1 MPSPTSKS
9 SAASQQFQLIAR
21 TLLRRADPEAAVR
34 IRNARAR
41 IASCVA
47 TLFDVYRELAQI
59 RAGLRSRAADRPGY
73 RRVAVTNAATADEW
87 SPGDHLELDGC
98 CFTTDVETYLDEQI
112 AELDDGPDAALN
124 KAIHDFD
131 FLATSD
137 PQAAIEQ
144 DLGAALDRLSL
155 ELCNKLRSRAQGCS
169 V

>member
-1 MPSPTSKS
+1 LPSPTTKS
-9 SAASQQFQLIAR
+9 SAAAQQFRHIAR
-21 TLLRRADPEAAVR
+21 TLLRGTDPEAAVR

-41 IASCVA
+41 VASCVA
-47 TLFDVYRELAQI
+47 TLLDVYRELAQI

-73 RRVAVTNAATADEW
+73 RSVTVANAATADEW
-87 SPGDHLELDGC
+87 SPGDHLELDGR
-98 CFTTDVETYLDEQI
+98 CFTTDVETYLDEEI
-112 AELDDGPDAALN
+112 AELEDGPDAAL
-124 KAIHDFD
+124 KQAIRDFD
-131 FLATSD
+131 FLVTSD